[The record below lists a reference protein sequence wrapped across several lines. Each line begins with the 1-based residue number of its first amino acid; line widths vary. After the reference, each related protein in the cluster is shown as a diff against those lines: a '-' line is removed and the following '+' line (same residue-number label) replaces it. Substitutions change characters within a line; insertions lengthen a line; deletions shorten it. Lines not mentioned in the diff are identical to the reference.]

1 MTVLVTG
8 ATGNVGSAVVAE
20 LRRGGAAVRAFVRR
34 PVATLGDDIEIAIGD
49 FEDPA
54 SIRAALDGVDRVFLA
69 SADGPRKVAH
79 EAAVIDAAADV
90 ELLVKASTVGAKAGA
105 PLPPFDWNGLGEEHL
120 WRSGIPAVVLRSSFY
135 MTNLLAVAEPV
146 REQRILPAPAG
157 EGRIAMIDP
166 FDVGAVAAAVLM
178 GSGHEGRTYELT
190 GPEAVTY
197 RDVARELSRAT
208 GTHVEYVDV
217 PPALARE
224 GLVASRMPDWLV
236 EHLDGAFAKIR
247 AGELGS
253 TTDTVAVLTGRP
265 PRSIADFLTD
275 HADTFAPI
283 AQPA

>member
-20 LRRGGAAVRAFVRR
+20 LRRRGAAVRAFARH
-34 PVATLGDDIEIAIGD
+34 PAETLGDDIEIAIGD

-79 EAAVIDAAADV
+79 EAAVIEAAADV

-105 PLPPFDWNGLGEEHL
+105 PLPPFDWNGRGEEDL
-120 WRSGIPAVVLRSSFY
+120 RRSGIPAAVLRSSFY

-146 REQRILPAPAG
+146 REQHILPAPAG

-166 FDVGAVAAAVLM
+166 FDVGAVAAAVLT

-197 RDVARELSRAT
+197 RDVATELSRVGRT
-208 GTHVEYVDV
+208 RIEYVDV
-217 PPALARE
+217 PPAAARE
-224 GLVASRMPDWLV
+224 GLVASGMPDWLIQ
-236 EHLDGAFAKIR
+236 HLDGAFAKIR
-247 AGELGS
+247 AGEFAS
-253 TTDTVAVLTGRP
+253 TTDAVAVLTGRP
-265 PRSIADFLTD
+265 PRSVADFVTD
-275 HADTFAPI
+275 HADAFAPI
-283 AQPA
+283 VQPA

>member
-20 LRRGGAAVRAFVRR
+20 LRRRGAAVRAFVRR
-34 PVATLGDDIEIAIGD
+34 PVETLGDDIEIAIGD

-105 PLPPFDWNGLGEEHL
+105 PLPPFDWNGRSEAHL
-120 WRSGIPAVVLRSSFY
+120 RRSGIPAVVLRSSFY

-146 REQRILPAPAG
+146 RQQRILPAPAG
-157 EGRIAMIDP
+157 DGRIAMIDP
-166 FDVGAVAAAVLM
+166 FDVGAVAAAVLT

-197 RDVARELSRAT
+197 RDIAAELSRLSR
-208 GTHVEYVDV
+208 THIEYVDA
-217 PPALARE
+217 PPAAARE
-224 GLVASRMPDWLV
+224 GLIASRMPDWLIQ
-236 EHLDGAFAKIR
+236 HLDGLFAKIR
-247 AGELGS
+247 AGEFAA

-265 PRSIADFLTD
+265 PRSIGDFVTGRAD
-275 HADTFAPI
+275 AFAPI
-283 AQPA
+283 VQPA